1 MEIAYGDV
9 AVMVL
14 NFLVWTAQ
22 RRIALWPQNLSHF
35 FYFLFLFALSLSLS
49 TRILNSIIS
58 SISEASKSRL
68 STFFSSEPL
77 LFCFLADHDQ
87 VVALV
92 GGPLHDPTHL
102 IPSLYDSPYL
112 PSSWKLC
119 PRVWFSIP
127 SCANNF
133 ARLEWLDG

>member
-22 RRIALWPQNLSHF
+22 RCIALWPQNLSHF

-58 SISEASKSRL
+58 SNIRSKQANLAYRL
-68 STFFSSEPL
+68 SSPL
-77 LFCFLADHDQ
+77 
-87 VVALV
+87 
-92 GGPLHDPTHL
+92 
-102 IPSLYDSPYL
+102 SLY
-112 PSSWKLC
+112 
-119 PRVWFSIP
+119 FSA
-127 SCANNF
+127 S
-133 ARLEWLDG
+133 